1 MNLRDA
7 RKDYYRKLAHDN
19 GFRSRSSYKL
29 SELNKSYRLIG
40 PGFYVLDLGCAP
52 GGWTQVAVKL
62 VGNQGKVMGVDLSYV
77 EEIPGAYLVR
87 ENIGDEHLVD
97 EVISYFGRKVNAV
110 VCDISPQVS
119 GNWSVDHAKQISL
132 NYDCTK
138 IMDKVLVN
146 KGNAVFKIFDGE
158 YSMEFKDYVKKKF
171 VRINLTKPKASRTQ
185 SSELYCVCLGF
196 IG

>member
-1 MNLRDA
+1 MKLRDA

-40 PGFYVLDLGCAP
+40 PGFNVLDLGCAP

-87 ENIGDEHLVD
+87 ENIEDEHLVD
-97 EVISYFGRKVNAV
+97 EVMSYFGRKVNAV
-110 VCDISPQVS
+110 VCDLSPQVS

-138 IMDKVLVN
+138 IMDKVLVH

-158 YSMEFKDYVKKKF
+158 YTLEFRDYIKKKF
-171 VRINLTKPKASRTQ
+171 TRINLTKPKASRTQ

>member
-1 MNLRDA
+1 MKLRDA

-52 GGWTQVAVKL
+52 GGWTQVAVKI
-62 VGNQGKVMGVDLSYV
+62 VGNKGKVMGVDMSFV

-87 ENIGDEHLVD
+87 ENIEDEHLVD
-97 EVISYFGRKVNAV
+97 EVMTYFGRKVNAV

-138 IMDKVLVN
+138 IMDKVLAN

-158 YSMEFKDYVKKKF
+158 YTLEFRDYIKKKF

>member
-87 ENIGDEHLVD
+87 ENIEDEHLVD

>member
-29 SELNKSYRLIG
+29 SDLNKSYRLIG

-87 ENIGDEHLVD
+87 ENIEDEHVVD
-97 EVISYFGRKVNAV
+97 EVMSYFGRKVNAV
-110 VCDISPQVS
+110 VCDLSPQVS

-138 IMDKVLVN
+138 IMDKVLVH

-158 YSMEFKDYVKKKF
+158 YTLEFRDYIKKKF
-171 VRINLTKPKASRTQ
+171 TRINLTKPKASRPQ

>member
-1 MNLRDA
+1 MKLRDA

-87 ENIGDEHLVD
+87 ENIEDEHLVD

-110 VCDISPQVS
+110 VCDLSPQVS

-185 SSELYCVCLGF
+185 SSELYCVCLR
-196 IG
+196 

>member
-1 MNLRDA
+1 MKLRDA

-52 GGWTQVAVKL
+52 GGWTQVAVKI
-62 VGNQGKVMGVDLSYV
+62 VGNKGKVMGVDMSFV

-87 ENIGDEHLVD
+87 ENIEDEHLVD
-97 EVISYFGRKVNAV
+97 EVMTYFGRKVNAV
-110 VCDISPQVS
+110 VCDLSPQVS

-138 IMDKVLVN
+138 IMDKVLAN

-158 YSMEFKDYVKKKF
+158 YTLEFRDYIKKKF
-171 VRINLTKPKASRTQ
+171 ARINLTKPKASRTQ